1 MGKEGSSEKA
11 PLPRL
16 PVSSCMGTMKRPLI
30 SVSLIST
37 LLPTRELP
45 VGGPGAVQV
54 VLLAGIGK
62 LAGLCSHSPKGS
74 LILETS
80 RESSRTLEDAHFVS
94 ERAASPSWS

>member
-1 MGKEGSSEKA
+1 
-11 PLPRL
+11 
-16 PVSSCMGTMKRPLI
+16 MGTQKRPLL

-54 VLLAGIGK
+54 ALLAGIGK
-62 LAGLCSHSPKGS
+62 LAGLRSHSPTGS

-80 RESSRTLEDAHFVS
+80 SSRTLEDAHFVS
-94 ERAASPSWS
+94 ERASSPSWS